1 MGKKSGGRGECMKQL
16 LHEFLLLC
24 GSKGRR
30 VKQSVIFGFF
40 DGIFEAMPFCAVFY
54 LFYRLE
60 QLNWNVSLLAL
71 SDAGV
76 VAAIFLVGV
85 IGRWIMKFCI
95 YRFQSVASY
104 EAIADARLEVGDH
117 LKQAPMGFFDSETI
131 GNTVTTLTDDMHYIE
146 QNAANILEKTINGC
160 INVFV
165 MTLGVFIFDW
175 RLGLIFLLG
184 SVLSLCI
191 ISSMQKAGISVA
203 AKAKESQN
211 AANGKVVEYLNG
223 LSVYKL
229 FPGSRQQS
237 VNVKKVFGDLRDASF
252 NMEKTFIRKNL
263 SYTLV
268 IRLSCGIITI
278 LTALL
283 SFGGQIGI
291 AKAAV
296 LLIAT
301 FVLYQPLENLG
312 NISAMVRMMEVS
324 LKRIEKMKKMP
335 VMEGENQTPL
345 QYDIRFENV
354 SFQYEQNQS
363 DVIHNVSFHIPE
375 KEMTAIVGPSGCG
388 KTTLTRLMARFW
400 DVGSGCVSI
409 GGIDVRNIQ
418 PEQLYSYFSI
428 VFQNVFLFHDTIENN
443 IKFGNPAATH
453 EEVIAAAKKAC
464 CHDFIASLPDGYAT
478 MVEENGGNLSGGEK
492 QRISIARAI
501 LKDAPIILLDEATA
515 SLDPENEVL
524 IQRAIAK
531 LVEGKTVIMIAH
543 RLRTVVD
550 ADQIIVLEDGK
561 LAELG
566 THKELMEKKGLYEKL
581 YHIQQESLG
590 WAV

>member
-1 MGKKSGGRGECMKQL
+1 MKQL

-24 GSKGRR
+24 GSKGKR
-30 VKQSVIFGFF
+30 VKQSIIFGFF

-54 LFYRLE
+54 LFYHLE
-60 QLNWNVSLLAL
+60 QLSWNASFLIL
-71 SDAGV
+71 SDAGI

-104 EAIADARLEVGDH
+104 EAIADARLAVGDH
-117 LKQAPMGFFDSETI
+117 LKQAPMGFFNSETI

-160 INVFV
+160 ITIFV
-165 MTLGVFIFDW
+165 MTLGVFVFDW
-175 RLGLIFLLG
+175 RIGLIFLMG
-184 SVLSLCI
+184 AIFSLAI

-211 AANGKVVEYLNG
+211 AANGKVVEYLHG
-223 LSVYKL
+223 LSIYKL

-237 VNVKKVFGDLRDASF
+237 ANIEKVFGDLRDASF
-252 NMEKTFIRKNL
+252 DMEKTFIRKNL

-268 IRLSCGIITI
+268 IRLACGIITI

-283 SFGGQIGI
+283 AFGGQMGI

-301 FVLYQPLENLG
+301 FVLFQPLENLG

-363 DVIHNVSFHIPE
+363 DVIHDVSFYIPE

-409 GGIDVRNIQ
+409 GGIDVRKIH

-453 EEVIAAAKKAC
+453 EEVVAAAKKAC
-464 CHDFIASLPDGYAT
+464 CHDFIQSLPDGYAT

-501 LKDAPIILLDEATA
+501 LKDAPIILLDEAT
-515 SLDPENEVL
+515 SSVDPENEWML
-524 IQRAIAK
+524 QQAIQELTA
-531 LVEGKTVIMIAH
+531 GKTVVMIAH
-543 RLRTVVD
+543 KIKTIMD
-550 ADQIIVLEDGK
+550 AGKIIVMDNGRVHGI
-561 LAELG
+561 G
-566 THKELMEKKGLYEKL
+566 THEVLLQSDEIYRTFWEARRTASQWK
-581 YHIQQESLG
+581 I
-590 WAV
+590 